1 MDRAFSRKLLVL
13 YEDVRNAYLHSSPL
27 GNVEADALRT
37 ANAAYGLIGMFL
49 GFPPDLFRFNN
60 GQLECLNK
68 ADPRYLAFYEPHVR
82 AG

>member
-1 MDRAFSRKLLVL
+1 M
-13 YEDVRNAYLHSSPL
+13 
-27 GNVEADALRT
+27 ADALRT